1 MMMTQRLEEAG
12 KRLRKKIGVRGLNTL
27 TAITRHMQQ
36 IYCEARNGELDVQ
49 KAGTLVR
56 ILERIR
62 LAMAA
67 SLYDKRLERLEQ
79 IIGTRDGRRLVARSD
94 SHYSHDE
101 LDEEGAQLQ

>member
-1 MMMTQRLEEAG
+1 MMTQTLEQAA
-12 KRLRKKIGVRGLNTL
+12 KRQRKKIGLRGLNTL

-67 SLYDKRLERLEQ
+67 SSYDERLERLER
-79 IIGTRDGRRLVARSD
+79 IIETQDGRRSVVRSD
-94 SHYSHDE
+94 TCYSHTD
-101 LDEEGAQLQ
+101 LDEEGARLQ

>member
-1 MMMTQRLEEAG
+1 MMSQRLEQAA
-12 KRLRKKIGVRGLNTL
+12 KRQRKKIGVRGLNTL

-67 SLYDKRLERLEQ
+67 SLYDERLERLEQ
-79 IIGTRDGRRLVARSD
+79 IIGTQDGRRSVVRSD
-94 SHYSHDE
+94 SYYSHDD
-101 LDEEGAQLQ
+101 LDEEEGRLQ

>member
-1 MMMTQRLEEAG
+1 MMMTQRLEQTG
-12 KRLRKKIGVRGLNTL
+12 KRQRKKIGVRGLNTL

-67 SLYDKRLERLEQ
+67 SLYDQRLERLEQ
-79 IIGTRDGRRLVARSD
+79 IIGTRDGRRPIVPSDGYSYDDLDAEEAR
-94 SHYSHDE
+94 
-101 LDEEGAQLQ
+101 LQ

>member
-1 MMMTQRLEEAG
+1 MMTQRLEQAA
-12 KRLRKKIGVRGLNTL
+12 KRQRKKIGVRGLNTL

-67 SLYDKRLERLEQ
+67 SFYDARLEHLEQ
-79 IIGTRDGRRLVARSD
+79 LIGTRAGRRPVVPSD
-94 SHYSHDE
+94 SYSYDD
-101 LDEEGAQLQ
+101 LDAEEARLQ

>member
-1 MMMTQRLEEAG
+1 M
-12 KRLRKKIGVRGLNTL
+12 RGLNTL

-49 KAGTLVR
+49 KAGTLIR

-67 SLYDKRLERLEQ
+67 SLYDGRLERLEQ
-79 IIGTRDGRRLVARSD
+79 LIGTRDGGRPVVPSD
-94 SHYSHDE
+94 GYIYDE
-101 LDEEGAQLQ
+101 LDAEEARLQ

>member
-1 MMMTQRLEEAG
+1 M
-12 KRLRKKIGVRGLNTL
+12 RGLNTL

-36 IYCEARNGELDVQ
+36 LYCEARNGELDVQ

-67 SLYDKRLERLEQ
+67 SLYDERLERLEQ
-79 IIGTRDGRRLVARSD
+79 IIGTQDWRQSVVRSD
-94 SHYSHDE
+94 TYHSHDD
-101 LDEEGAQLQ
+101 LDEEGARLQ

>member
-1 MMMTQRLEEAG
+1 MMSQRLEQAA
-12 KRLRKKIGVRGLNTL
+12 KRHRKKIGVRGLNTL

-36 IYCEARNGELDVQ
+36 IYCEARNCELDVQ

-67 SLYDKRLERLEQ
+67 SLYDERLERLEQ
-79 IIGTRDGRRLVARSD
+79 IIGTRDGRRSVARSD
-94 SHYSHDE
+94 SYYGHDD
-101 LDEEGAQLQ
+101 LEEEVRLQ

>member
-1 MMMTQRLEEAG
+1 MMSQRLEQAG
-12 KRLRKKIGVRGLNTL
+12 KRQRKKIGVRGLNTL

-79 IIGTRDGRRLVARSD
+79 IVGTRDGPRPVVRSD
-94 SHYSHDE
+94 GCYSYDV
-101 LDEEGAQLQ
+101 DAEEERLQ